1 MMTHASQKPLRVRA
15 ADPRGIPTRR
25 RRQSTPLLHGRRR
38 GIGTCRLS
46 IAALWRNGRLVLQLR
61 KLHPARLLLKCGIP
75 KPVARQEKFQRLDLS
90 KTTDKVHEIHPGHY
104 SPGTDLAR

>member
-1 MMTHASQKPLRVRA
+1 MRPKNRSGYAPKIPVADSNRNEVRPHETV
-15 ADPRGIPTRR
+15 DRR
-25 RRQSTPLLHGRRR
+25 RRS
-38 GIGTCRLS
+38 IGTCRLS